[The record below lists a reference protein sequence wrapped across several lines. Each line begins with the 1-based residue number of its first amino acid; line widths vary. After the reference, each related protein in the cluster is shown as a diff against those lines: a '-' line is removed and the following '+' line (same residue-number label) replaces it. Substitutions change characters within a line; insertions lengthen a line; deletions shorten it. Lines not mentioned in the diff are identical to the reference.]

1 MLVFPP
7 ITKII
12 KISMQISP
20 RRILALHAD
29 KRAGEEAA
37 ALDVIIRKL
46 VGIQRNRNFSPVFA
60 IKGIRIMISV
70 RLNIDP
76 QVYILN
82 VIWNRNFIL
91 ERLVKIKII
100 AHRKI
105 QYSSF
110 YLIPRHLKG
119 CPVTRVVIIDQ
130 SGRLLE

>member
-1 MLVFPP
+1 SFSLTHVGAPLLIQNKRNQRRFTKHFGSVLWRLRVFPP

-20 RRILALHAD
+20 RCILALHAD

-82 VIWNRNFIL
+82 V
-91 ERLVKIKII
+91 
-100 AHRKI
+100 
-105 QYSSF
+105 
-110 YLIPRHLKG
+110 
-119 CPVTRVVIIDQ
+119 
-130 SGRLLE
+130 